1 MSFFTRKRDELA
13 AKGID
18 PGRIPPGQYYTE
30 RFPVLHAGTVP
41 RTNLAEWDFTVDGLV
56 ASPKQWGYE
65 EILAMPAVRRTF
77 DIHCVTKWSKLDTD
91 WEGIPTGELMRA
103 VEVLPSATHVLVLA
117 EHGFTANLPLADFLA
132 ESNLFAY
139 RFDGQPLEPE
149 HGWPLRLVVP
159 HLYFWKSVKWVRGL
173 RFLAHDQPGFWER
186 NGYHMYGDPWKEQR
200 FWGD

>member
-1 MSFFTRKRDELA
+1 MSFFTRKRDELE

-30 RFPVLHAGTVP
+30 RFPVLHAGRVP
-41 RTNLAEWDFTVDGLV
+41 KTDLAEWDFSVDGLV
-56 ASPKQWGYE
+56 VSPRRWDYQDV
-65 EILAMPAVRRTF
+65 LSMPVVRRTF
-77 DIHCVTKWSKLDTD
+77 DIHCVTKWSKLDTE
-91 WEGIPTGELMRA
+91 WAGVPVTELMGT
-103 VEVLPSATHVLVLA
+103 VEMLPSATHVLVLA
-117 EHGFTANLPLADFLA
+117 EHGFTANLPLEDFLA
-132 ESNLFAY
+132 EDNLFAY
-139 RFDGQPLEPE
+139 GFGEAPLEPE

-173 RFLAHDQPGFWER
+173 RFLGQDEPGFWER